1 MASDNLDVSVEET
14 ECTESSSA
22 AGDTNES
29 GADNDETGLSYEYW
43 VALFKTHP
51 ILASK
56 ARSSEANN
64 AKKRARFDIMK
75 TIKDEKNLSVTDSQV
90 RKAFNNRKSR
100 LLSKLDANKTGN
112 NPVMLSKE
120 EKLFHDYLFNADGG
134 MENPA
139 SNKIPGAIDIGPR
152 SRASSFD
159 SEEIADIL
167 NRELSEI
174 DQPSR
179 SSSVSPATLMTGLN
193 VVCESSEQSSTPGSK
208 YISPNRKG
216 WG

>member
-14 ECTESSSA
+14 ECTESSST

-29 GADNDETGLSYEYW
+29 GDVQQDADNDETGLSYEYW

-112 NPVMLSKE
+112 NPYV
-120 EKLFHDYLFNADGG
+120 
-134 MENPA
+134 
-139 SNKIPGAIDIGPR
+139 I
-152 SRASSFD
+152 
-159 SEEIADIL
+159 
-167 NRELSEI
+167 
-174 DQPSR
+174 
-179 SSSVSPATLMTGLN
+179 
-193 VVCESSEQSSTPGSK
+193 
-208 YISPNRKG
+208 
-216 WG
+216 